1 MILKVVKERSEATSE
16 RDLLQSILEAA
27 KRYGENGN
35 LPVDITP
42 NKFIVDNCK
51 NIYFAGHETTA
62 TSASWCLVLLATNP
76 NWQDRA
82 RAEVVEI
89 CKGRV
94 PDADMLRKMKT
105 VCLQTIRTHMYT
117 RTCST
122 FDVFAILYLLI
133 L

>member
-1 MILKVVKERSEATSE
+1 MCL
-16 RDLLQSILEAA
+16 A
-27 KRYGENGN
+27 KTTERYGENGD

-62 TSASWCLVLLATNP
+62 TSASWCLVLLAANP
-76 NWQDRA
+76 DWQDRA

-89 CKGRV
+89 CKGKV
-94 PDADMLRKMKT
+94 LDADMLRKMKT
-105 VCLQTIRTHMYT
+105 VCLQTIYTHIYT

-122 FDVFAILYLLI
+122 LDAFAILYLLI